1 MQNTTNNNI
10 IWLDTIDSTNDEA
23 KRRIHLLN
31 HLSVIA
37 AYQQTSGRGQRGNT
51 WSSEP
56 GKNLTFSIIIKYGKE
71 GYHSIIPSNQFIIN
85 MIASIAVL
93 DFLYKYNIQAA
104 IKWPNDIYVNEKKIA
119 GILIEHTLQ
128 DNSLGYSIIGIGIN
142 VNQRYFDSSLYNPT
156 SIVIE
161 SPEIEIPNLQ
171 TILEEFMDGFKNVLE
186 HKSINELD
194 ASYLSKLW
202 RLNVKSKFVDFTS
215 LPKGFLETPI
225 GPTIVDI
232 PHSTQFTGT
241 IIGISKIGELL
252 IEDENSSKIKKFG
265 FKEIG
270 YII

>member
-1 MQNTTNNNI
+1 
-10 IWLDTIDSTNDEA
+10 
-23 KRRIHLLN
+23 
-31 HLSVIA
+31 
-37 AYQQTSGRGQRGNT
+37 
-51 WSSEP
+51 
-56 GKNLTFSIIIKYGKE
+56 
-71 GYHSIIPSNQFIIN
+71 
-85 MIASIAVL
+85 
-93 DFLYKYNIQAA
+93 
-104 IKWPNDIYVNEKKIA
+104 
-119 GILIEHTLQ
+119 
-128 DNSLGYSIIGIGIN
+128 
-142 VNQRYFDSSLYNPT
+142 
-156 SIVIE
+156 
-161 SPEIEIPNLQ
+161 
-171 TILEEFMDGFKNVLE
+171 MDGFKNVLE

-232 PHSTQFTGT
+232 PYSTQFTGT